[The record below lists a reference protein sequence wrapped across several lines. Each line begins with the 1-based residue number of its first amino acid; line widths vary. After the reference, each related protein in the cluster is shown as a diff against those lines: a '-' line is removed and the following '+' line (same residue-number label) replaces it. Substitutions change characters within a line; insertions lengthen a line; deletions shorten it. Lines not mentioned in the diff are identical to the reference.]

1 MKKLLSPSDKSHTK
15 GNVLTSSILASVI
28 MIACCAICF
37 TGVTWAWWTSNASV
51 VTSKIETA
59 KYAAEFEV
67 KDSSGNIVTPD
78 ENGRFDLDPSERY
91 TVTITAKKPDSTA
104 STGYAT
110 FKVDDSPDAPVYHT
124 VQLAPGEP
132 DEPGESISFE
142 MYGYAPLII
151 VDSSWGTHIEN
162 TVTLN
167 DPAPSNP
174 VYNEDPR
181 FVKNVV
187 KLVPVD
193 ENSTAMI
200 ERNGI
205 VETYNTGLVST
216 PTDVTEIREA
226 DPDRYNYSTDDY
238 ERYYVYGLDTS
249 MGSDREKLDEFIKVT
264 GDGYYTMTLSEAD
277 MCGTGAVIKVY
288 DRMGTD
294 EETDD
299 RLVEEFYVII
309 YGDVDGDSFITGS
322 DAAMIQSEV
331 NRHTSWSRD
340 DTRVEYRVKAAD
352 VDCDTF
358 VTGSDSALIKAI
370 VNRKQSLDQKT
381 CAASQ

>member
-1 MKKLLSPSDKSHTK
+1 MT
-15 GNVLTSSILASVI
+15 I
-28 MIACCAICF
+28 CCAICF
-37 TGVTWAWWTSNASV
+37 AGVTWAWFSSSTAVKTADIVTANYETELV
-51 VTSKIETA
+51 VTDQDGNVIEP
-59 KYAAEFEV
+59 V
-67 KDSSGNIVTPD
+67 
-78 ENGRFDLDPSERY
+78 NGRYDFDRY
-91 TVTITAKKPDSTA
+91 TRYTATITASGTA
-104 STGYAT
+104 STGFAT
-110 FKVDDSPDAPVYHT
+110 FEVNGSSYHS
-124 VQLAPGEP
+124 VQLAPGE
-132 DEPGESISFE
+132 SISFDIL
-142 MYGYAPLII
+142 GYTPLITG
-151 VDSSWGTHIEN
+151 DSNWGT
-162 TVTLN
+162 
-167 DPAPSNP
+167 SSS
-174 VYNEDPR
+174 EDPVFDEDTR
-181 FVKNVV
+181 FIRETV

-226 DPDRYNYSTDDY
+226 DPDSYNYSTDDY

-264 GDGYYTMTLSEAD
+264 GDGYYTLTLSEAD